1 MALHGQRGVFQPL
14 GVEVAFGASAK
25 VPGLKLQLDED
36 RSVELIGRI
45 DRVEQALTEA
55 ECYLRIIDFK
65 TGSKGL
71 TLSEI
76 FYGLKIQLLVYMDI
90 IMFYCQK
97 LEEKRIIRPAGVF
110 YYFFKNPII
119 KSDKPLSP
127 EVIQQEIMAEMVP
140 QGLVLADLQG
150 LLLADRQ
157 LGIGKS
163 ALLPLSLKKNAAP
176 YLSGEK
182 LAADDDELLDIF
194 DRRSSAVVTP
204 QQMALLQQYVI
215 QLIRRT
221 GQEMLGGNIAISPCR
236 LKTFDSCQY
245 CTYRAICHF
254 EPQEAGSYREL
265 QMLDSDVIW
274 QSIEKQVM
282 NHE

>member
-1 MALHGQRGVFQPL
+1 M
-14 GVEVAFGASAK
+14 
-25 VPGLKLQLDED
+25 
-36 RSVELIGRI
+36 
-45 DRVEQALTEA
+45 
-55 ECYLRIIDFK
+55 
-65 TGSKGL
+65 
-71 TLSEI
+71 
-76 FYGLKIQLLVYMDI
+76 LV
-90 IMFYCQK
+90 
-97 LEEKRIIRPAGVF
+97 
-110 YYFFKNPII
+110 
-119 KSDKPLSP
+119 
-127 EVIQQEIMAEMVP
+127 
-140 QGLVLADLQG
+140 QG

-182 LAADDDELLDIF
+182 LAADDEELLDIF